1 MSLARFSTLALT
13 AAVAASS
20 LDARL
25 ASAQTV
31 TAQTDSRWIAW
42 LGCWAPSDGPS
53 ASVTCVIPIEGSRS
67 AEALTI
73 ARGVVVTRQRLDA
86 SGRPHSIDG
95 NGCRGSETV
104 NWSNAGKRV
113 YVHTDFTCG
122 SSNTPGSSAGLFAI
136 SNTGEWIRVEK
147 TRSGSGAIV
156 TTTQLRPTGMSSALT
171 VDVIRSI
178 EGRQRAIT
186 AARAA
191 AAVPITTDEILD
203 AVNNLDGDVV
213 RAWLLAGDQ
222 TWNVDAVQLVALQ
235 NAGVPTPILLVVGGA
250 AMQTLAP
257 VVAVAAPA
265 PVQIVYDE
273 PPVMTTMRSCAPY
286 GCPNP
291 NRYSA
296 FNGWDMP
303 SYPGFGFPPTF
314 PYPYPYSPF
323 GFGSP
328 FGLSTPIITTNTNV
342 GNDRGRSHHG
352 KDGRNWG
359 NGWNNGWN
367 NGGNRWNGS
376 GRGWTPASV
385 GGTRGGS
392 GGGTRGGG
400 GRGR

>member
-1 MSLARFSTLALT
+1 MSSLARFSTLAL
-13 AAVAASS
+13 AVAAAVTG
-20 LDARL
+20 ARI
-25 ASAQTV
+25 APAQTV
-31 TAQTDSRWIAW
+31 TAQTDSRWLAW
-42 LGCWAPSDGPS
+42 LGCWTPSDGPS
-53 ASVTCVIPIEGSRS
+53 SSSVTCVIPIEGSRS

-73 ARGVVVTRQRLDA
+73 ARGVVVTRERLDA

-95 NGCRGSETV
+95 NGCRGTETV

-113 YVHTDFTCG
+113 YLHTDFTCG
-122 SSNTPGSSAGLFAI
+122 ANRTPGSSAGLFAI

-147 TRSGSGAIV
+147 TRSGNGAIV
-156 TTTQLRPTGMSSALT
+156 TTTQLRPAGMSSALT
-171 VDVIRSI
+171 VDVIRAI
-178 EGRQRAIT
+178 EGRQRAIA

-191 AAVPITTDEILD
+191 AAAPITSDEIMD

-222 TWNVDAVQLVALQ
+222 TVNVDAVQLIALQ
-235 NAGVPTPILLVVGGA
+235 NAGVPTPILLVLGGA
-250 AMQTLAP
+250 AVQTLAP

-273 PPVMTTMRSCAPY
+273 PPVMTTRSCAPY

-296 FNGWDMP
+296 FNGWDIA

-328 FGLSTPIITTNTNV
+328 FGLSTPIITTTTNV

-352 KDGRNWG
+352 KDGRNW
-359 NGWNNGWN
+359 NNGWN
-367 NGGNRWNGS
+367 NGGNRWTGD
-376 GRGWTPASV
+376 RGWTPAGV
-385 GGTRGGS
+385 GGTRGG
-392 GGGTRGGG
+392 GRGGG